1 MTEEEKE
8 KELEEEEEKE
18 IMTKWSYVVGI
29 TALFAT
35 LSIGFILESNH
46 IYWLPEAG
54 VGVLMGLFCA
64 LGAKLA
70 GNEHMLSSERF
81 DFEFFMTWLLP
92 PIIFEAGF
100 NMNVAAFFDNA
111 GPTVFFAFVG
121 TFASTFIVGGLVFY
135 AGQLGLC
142 YALDGLAA
150 LTFGSLISAT
160 DPVTVLAVFQALGVK
175 IDLFS
180 MVFGESVLN
189 DAVAIVL
196 SNTLVSFLYVPV
208 SQEAIIGAVLSFLQI
223 FIGSMVI
230 GIVAGMLSALV
241 FKHMGLKHHEEIVF
255 LEAALSFPFPW
266 AAYFIAE
273 ALKLSGI
280 VTILFCG
287 IVMATYTRNNFSTK
301 SVTLT
306 AGAYK
311 CIALV
316 AETYVFVYLGMA
328 MVTFPI
334 FESTVWLLM
343 VYALLACFVGRLHIY
358 IGSWIFNC
366 FRSTESHPPA
376 ITPQYMFVMWFSGLR
391 GGVAFALASVSYGR
405 MDFARHCGGIET
417 NDGVECTGELNDSLA
432 IMQVTMLIAVF
443 TIFIFGG
450 SITRVCQICDVI
462 DKTKKIRKNPNR
474 RPVVENTH
482 NYLLELLTYDKVYR
496 EEATQRFEGGLDGT
510 AKQLVETPAEANW
523 RELADVNHA
532 TYTFKSTAD
541 IKQSITPEGM
551 QMVMQGNGTTVAE
564 MSLHDKLDELRSVLP
579 GASSSTL
586 RKLLDEHGGD
596 LSKAMA
602 AARAANGSV
611 KDML

>member
-1 MTEEEKE
+1 MRSMWSLAAILGVAAAFVPADLADVKHLQGPVLTDGAAGLAKVVPLSLIIANHTLLVVHSIHSPHLIRRQLAAAGSGEETMTEEEKE

-223 FIGSMVI
+223 FIGSMVRR
-230 GIVAGMLSALV
+230 A
-241 FKHMGLKHHEEIVF
+241 H
-255 LEAALSFPFPW
+255 PFSRVS
-266 AAYFIAE
+266 
-273 ALKLSGI
+273 SG
-280 VTILFCG
+280 
-287 IVMATYTRNNFSTK
+287 
-301 SVTLT
+301 
-306 AGAYK
+306 
-311 CIALV
+311 
-316 AETYVFVYLGMA
+316 
-328 MVTFPI
+328 
-334 FESTVWLLM
+334 
-343 VYALLACFVGRLHIY
+343 ACL
-358 IGSWIFNC
+358 
-366 FRSTESHPPA
+366 
-376 ITPQYMFVMWFSGLR
+376 
-391 GGVAFALASVSYGR
+391 
-405 MDFARHCGGIET
+405 
-417 NDGVECTGELNDSLA
+417 
-432 IMQVTMLIAVF
+432 
-443 TIFIFGG
+443 
-450 SITRVCQICDVI
+450 
-462 DKTKKIRKNPNR
+462 
-474 RPVVENTH
+474 
-482 NYLLELLTYDKVYR
+482 
-496 EEATQRFEGGLDGT
+496 
-510 AKQLVETPAEANW
+510 
-523 RELADVNHA
+523 
-532 TYTFKSTAD
+532 
-541 IKQSITPEGM
+541 
-551 QMVMQGNGTTVAE
+551 
-564 MSLHDKLDELRSVLP
+564 
-579 GASSSTL
+579 
-586 RKLLDEHGGD
+586 
-596 LSKAMA
+596 
-602 AARAANGSV
+602 
-611 KDML
+611 